1 MLPDSVETFRADRT
15 VRESIVVAENAAP
28 GPIDPTTTACA
39 RARQETVY
47 DSGDRTFILPIGSL
61 S

>member
-1 MLPDSVETFRADRT
+1 MVDKT
-15 VRESIVVAENAAP
+15 VLAKKLSA
-28 GPIDPTTTACA
+28 IDPTTTAGA

-47 DSGDRTFILPIGSL
+47 DSGDRTFIIPIGSL